1 MSRFN
6 ETEAALLS
14 RLRAL
19 KAKPEMTINLLDLS
33 SPLGDAGFAQDE
45 IIEVLNA
52 LEQEKIIAFSPGN
65 RLLIQKKLPQ

>member
-19 KAKPEMTINLLDLS
+19 KAKPEMAINLPNLGSHLS
-33 SPLGDAGFAQDE
+33 ASGFTQNE
-45 IIEVLNA
+45 IMEVLVA
-52 LEQEKIIAFSPGN
+52 LEQENIIAFPTGN
-65 RLLIQKKLPQ
+65 RLLILKKLPP

>member
-1 MSRFN
+1 MSGFN

-19 KAKPEMTINLLDLS
+19 KAKPDMTINLLDVS

-45 IIEVLNA
+45 IMEVLSA
-52 LEQEKIIAFSPGN
+52 LEQERVISFSPGN
-65 RLLIQKKLPQ
+65 RLLMLKKLPE